1 MISVILVTLL
11 IEAGAPM
18 KAIQQR
24 LGHSKHQTTADI
36 YAHITKKV
44 SRDTAEKFDKFA
56 PQNFRPQSVP
66 KS

>member
-1 MISVILVTLL
+1 
-11 IEAGAPM
+11 M

-56 PQNFRPQSVP
+56 PQNFRPQSIP

>member
-1 MISVILVTLL
+1 
-11 IEAGAPM
+11 M

-36 YAHITKKV
+36 YTHITKKV